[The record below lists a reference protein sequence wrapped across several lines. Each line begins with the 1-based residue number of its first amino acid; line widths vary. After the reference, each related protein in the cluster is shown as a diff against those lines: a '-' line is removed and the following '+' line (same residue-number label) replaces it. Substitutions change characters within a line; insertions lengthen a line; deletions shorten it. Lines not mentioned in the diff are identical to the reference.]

1 MIDCSN
7 IEQFNMNS
15 KKNYWIGK
23 HGPMMI
29 AEIGANHEGNFSSAK
44 KLVKLAI
51 KANVD
56 VIKFQLYTG
65 EGIVNKKISEDR
77 YKHFK
82 KFELTKSQ
90 HIYLAK
96 LVKDSGIKYS
106 ASVWDI
112 KMIEWIDKFMDFYKI
127 GSGDLTA
134 YPVLDEIAKRRKPIL
149 LSTGLS
155 NLKEI
160 KNTINYLK
168 KIDKF
173 YQNRNNLALLQCT
186 SSYPCDEKELNLN
199 TINFLKKKTSL
210 SVGFSD
216 HSEGQLAILAAYL
229 LGSEI
234 MEFHFTDTRQGR
246 KFRDHKVS
254 LTYKEVLILNEQIK
268 RVSVMKG
275 EKIKKMTKSEK
286 LSKNSI
292 SFRRGIFPARNIK
305 AGETI
310 KRNDLICLRPNV
322 GLDARNIKKIL
333 NKKLNKDFKKLQIIK

>member
-1 MIDCSN
+1 
-7 IEQFNMNS
+7 
-15 KKNYWIGK
+15 
-23 HGPMMI
+23 MI

-186 SSYPCDEKELNLN
+186 SSYPCYEKELNLN

-254 LTYKEVLILNEQIK
+254 LTYKEVLTLNEQIK
-268 RVSVMKG
+268 RVNVMKG

-286 LSKNSI
+286 LSKNLT

-333 NKKLNKDFKKLQIIK
+333 NKKINKSFKKLQIIK